1 MSDVEMMIISDK
13 KIEKLAKK
21 LASSLGTTQDDAM
34 SIIYDE
40 WDTVEYLFQAHG
52 KVKAVLSHLVED
64 INASYRIA

>member
-1 MSDVEMMIISDK
+1 MGDIEAMIVSDK
-13 KIEKLAKK
+13 KREKLARK
-21 LASSLGTTQDDAM
+21 LASHLGTTYDDAM

-52 KVKAVLSHLVED
+52 KVKTVLFHLVED